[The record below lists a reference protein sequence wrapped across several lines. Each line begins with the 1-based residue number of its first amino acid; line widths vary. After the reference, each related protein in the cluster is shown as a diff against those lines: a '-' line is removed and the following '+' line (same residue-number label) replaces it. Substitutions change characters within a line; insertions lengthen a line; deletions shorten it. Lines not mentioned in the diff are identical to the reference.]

1 VALGDPSYLK
11 HPNPVEN
18 VNKAKE
24 ILAEYFHLSSE
35 VLDDDF
41 FKTYLKNFEPIMKEQ
56 TQRMS
61 QEIRNKLG
69 GSKQTVID
77 ITSVTLKSEKL
88 EQFAKYLA
96 HQTLNSDRY
105 LLLESLIPAALTNYN
120 NISKS
125 T

>member
-1 VALGDPSYLK
+1 
-11 HPNPVEN
+11 VEN

-61 QEIRNKLG
+61 QEIRNKYK

-96 HQTLNSDRY
+96 H
-105 LLLESLIPAALTNYN
+105 
-120 NISKS
+120 
-125 T
+125 